1 MNNIEKTQSYE
12 KTPAPSLTAKEVL
25 EQVYAALKQK
35 GYDPVNQF
43 VGYIMSGD
51 PSYITAYHGARNL
64 ITKVEREEL
73 VEEIMQAYM
82 DNEKERKKYRYL
94 LK

>member
-1 MNNIEKTQSYE
+1 MTNIEKTQSYE

-43 VGYIMSGD
+43 VGYIMS
-51 PSYITAYHGARNL
+51 
-64 ITKVEREEL
+64 
-73 VEEIMQAYM
+73 
-82 DNEKERKKYRYL
+82 
-94 LK
+94 